1 MINKNIFCLIAV
13 ALLFSCKEST
23 EISQWR
29 GPDRDGKYPD
39 TNLLKQW
46 PEDGPDLLWSFEGL
60 GEGHGN
66 VGIGKD
72 QLFICGMPDSMGV
85 VYSFTMQGKLL
96 WKKEYGLEWHK
107 NYTGSRSTPTV
118 VGDLVYFE
126 SGQGVVFC
134 YNGKSG
140 DLVWSVNLLEKFNAE
155 NIKWGMAESLLV
167 DGNTIF
173 CTPGG
178 PENNVVALNRFN
190 GKTVWTSK
198 ANGQPSAYCSP
209 ILVEHNNTRLIV
221 TMTSESIIGLDAG
234 TGESYWS
241 VGQQQSNKIHANSP
255 VYHEGKILCSSS
267 SAKSPHSGTVQIQLS
282 DDGKKVDVIWRR
294 EKITNLMG
302 GFILNDG
309 YIFGSLYKKSDWY
322 CLNWKTGETQYISKD
337 LNSGVIIFADG
348 LFYCYNQ
355 KGEMALVDADEKEFK
370 VISKF
375 DVPLGTMQ
383 HWAHPVIDHGKLYI
397 RHGNALMV
405 YDIAQK

>member
-13 ALLFSCKEST
+13 TLLFSCKEST

-46 PEDGPDLLWSFEGL
+46 PEGGPDLLWSFEGL

-85 VYSFTMQGKLL
+85 IYSFTMQGKLL
-96 WKKEYGLEWHK
+96 WKKEYGLEWYK

-178 PENNVVALNRFN
+178 PESNVVALNRFN

-209 ILVEHNNTRLIV
+209 ILVEHNATRLIV
-221 TMTSESIIGLDAG
+221 TMTSESIIGLDAD
-234 TGESYWS
+234 TGEFYWS
-241 VGQQQSNKIHANSP
+241 IEQQQGNKIHANSP

-282 DDGKKVDVIWRR
+282 DDGKKADVIWRR
-294 EKITNLMG
+294 EKITNLKG

-322 CLNWKTGETQYISKD
+322 CLNWETGESQYISKGFK
-337 LNSGVIIFADG
+337 SGVIIYADG
-348 LFYCYNQ
+348 LFYCYNE
-355 KGEMALVDADEKEFK
+355 KGEVALVDADRKEFK
-370 VISKF
+370 VINKF
-375 DVPLGTMQ
+375 EVPLGTMQ